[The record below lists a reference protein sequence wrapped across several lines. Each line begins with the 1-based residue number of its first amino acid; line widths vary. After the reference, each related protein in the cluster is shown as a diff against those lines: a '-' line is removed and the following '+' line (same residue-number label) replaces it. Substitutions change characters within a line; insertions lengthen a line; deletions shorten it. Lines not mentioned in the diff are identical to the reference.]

1 MLLEWPEHSS
11 QILRGV
17 NSLKAFYDV
26 TLSAEGQEIK
36 AHRVILAAA
45 STYFNVSF
53 STFLVFLL
61 IFYNCQILFNLV
73 KFRYLLIIC

>member
-53 STFLVFLL
+53 DPF
-61 IFYNCQILFNLV
+61 
-73 KFRYLLIIC
+73 